1 MRSRLVWLALVL
13 SPALVHA
20 QDAGAM
26 AAQQAAQ
33 QSQMAMQAAQLANQ
47 QAMQAAQQA
56 NEQAARDAQQAANNT
71 QIATRNFCPP
81 TSRPTF
87 SVKAGRYPSSVTVKI
102 RDNTR
107 GATIYY
113 TTDGW
118 TPTTESTRY
127 TGPIAIDS
135 TTTLNAIAI
144 APGAVRS
151 RVASALYIIGKPN
164 NGGATNAQPQTSV
177 PLVSTDSN
185 GKAMIS
191 HGTAL
196 PLLFASELSSKTAD
210 VGDKISLTLAE
221 DIKAGDVVLLHKG
234 ALATGT
240 VTETDRS
247 RAAGVPGEIFFKVES
262 LAQDGNM
269 IKLRGSAAKEG
280 QDKYSSATVLMVVVP
295 GPFGLLEHGEE
306 AEIKQGTPFTAYV
319 DADTILAP
327 KN

>member
-1 MRSRLVWLALVL
+1 MRTRLVWLTLVL

-56 NEQAARDAQQAANNT
+56 NEQAAHDAQQAANNT

-221 DIKAGDVVLLHKG
+221 DIKAGEIVLLHKG
-234 ALATGT
+234 ALASGT
-240 VTETDRS
+240 VTETDKS
-247 RAAGVPGEIFFKVES
+247 RAAGVPGEIIFKVES
-262 LAQDGNM
+262 LAQDGTV
-269 IKLRGSAAKEG
+269 IKLRGSATKEG
-280 QDKYSSATVLMVVVP
+280 QDKYSTAGFLMLAAP
-295 GPFGLLEHGEE
+295 LGLLEHGEE